1 MIWRHLNKKV
11 GKYEKI
17 IIALV
22 SLVAIFAL
30 GFAFMSWKNPRNH
43 PEKVS
48 GKAETLV
55 NETSGEKK
63 IKIKT
68 AGTMI

>member
-1 MIWRHLNKKV
+1 MK
-11 GKYEKI
+11 KI

-63 IKIKT
+63 
-68 AGTMI
+68 